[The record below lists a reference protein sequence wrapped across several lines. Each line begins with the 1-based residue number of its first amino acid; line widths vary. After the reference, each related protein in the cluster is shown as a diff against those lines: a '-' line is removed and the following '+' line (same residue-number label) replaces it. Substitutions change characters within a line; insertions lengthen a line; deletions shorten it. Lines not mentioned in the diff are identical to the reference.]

1 MPEGTR
7 IGRAGAQVY
16 GIEAGVVVI
25 DLPSIAAGASGVGT
39 GTIQGIRV
47 GDVVQVQPPDT
58 INAGLVFQ
66 GSAVTADNTVTVRVR
81 NESAAAIDEPARNY
95 PYIWMDLTPTGE

>member
-7 IGRAGAQVY
+7 LGRAGAPVY
-16 GIEAGVVVI
+16 GIEAGVVAI

-39 GTIQGIRV
+39 GTIV
-47 GDVVQVQPPDT
+47 GVRAGDIVQVQPPDT

-66 GSAVTADNTVTVRVR
+66 GAAVTAVDTVTVRVR
-81 NESAAAIDEPARNY
+81 NESAAAIDEPSRNY
-95 PYIWMDLTPTGE
+95 PYIWVDTTAEGG